1 MGAALYCKN
10 LVFTIILIR
19 PLLQMNI
26 LFLCL
31 APISPT
37 ICNQSVFSNTPD
49 CPYRSA
55 KSPNRHEVRKDV
67 GLEVG
72 LAEKIIDLVLKDTE
86 IKMSEMADQMSFNPI
101 THIK

>member
-1 MGAALYCKN
+1 MYFPALRSALIDQPKAPKHQSTEKHGALDD
-10 LVFTIILIR
+10 V
-19 PLLQMNI
+19 
-26 LFLCL
+26 
-31 APISPT
+31 ISPT
-37 ICNQSVFSNTPD
+37 ICNQSVFSSTPD

-55 KSPNRHEVRKDV
+55 KSPNRHDVRKDV